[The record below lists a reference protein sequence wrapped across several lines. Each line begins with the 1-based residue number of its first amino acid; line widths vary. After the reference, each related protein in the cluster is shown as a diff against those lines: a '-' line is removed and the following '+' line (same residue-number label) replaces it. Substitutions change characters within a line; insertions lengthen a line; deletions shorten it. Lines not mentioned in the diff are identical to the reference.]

1 MARLLDK
8 KEEVIE
14 LKLTSHGKYL
24 LGAGTFKPEYYA
36 FLDDNIIYD
45 AGYAGISET
54 QSSARKRIKEDTQ
67 YLEGLV
73 LFNDLEDYNLE
84 DAIDEMEFKPGDVR
98 PREEVQS
105 TEFYRFDQILGDAF
119 LLGESRAAPS
129 WKVVTL
135 QGQISSSFFMDVKNE
150 NRIPQI
156 DISASYMLRTMDAE
170 EYNNNKVFASDDPLD
185 IELVTSP
192 LSDNKVVY
200 LDRTSPVLYVEEVN
214 TQLLTENFDV
224 EVFEFAEHEPKDK
237 KREEDGTPVVIK
249 FLKRKF
255 YNKKEP
261 QIIDGMMMSARK
273 PENQVDPENESVQSV
288 EYYFDMLKDKQV
300 NRTVACRG
308 ASLFNKDSYYVD
320 LDFDCVDSDSMNVN
334 VDIYGVAS
342 AADANQAGSS
352 AQPGAG
358 TGDLYGDNA
367 GVPEICLD

>member
-45 AGYAGISET
+45 AAYAGISET

-73 LFNDLEDYNLE
+73 LFQDLEDYGLD

-119 LLGESRAAPS
+119 LLGESRVAPS

-135 QGQISSSFFMDVKNE
+135 QGQISSSHFMDFKNE

-156 DISASYMLRTMDAE
+156 NISSSYVLKVMDAD
-170 EYNNNKVFASDDPLD
+170 EYNNNKVFKSQDPLD
-185 IELVTSP
+185 VQLVTSP
-192 LSDNKVVY
+192 LEDNKVVY
-200 LDRTSPVLYVEEVN
+200 LERTSPVLYFEEVN
-214 TQLLTENFDV
+214 TQLLTENFDI
-224 EVFEFAEHEPKDK
+224 EVFEYAEHEPKDK
-237 KREEDGTPVVIK
+237 KLIDGEPLVIK
-249 FLKRKF
+249 FLKRKY

-261 QIIDGMMMSARK
+261 QIIDGLMMSEKIPRHQVN
-273 PENQVDPENESVQSV
+273 PEDQTTQSV
-288 EYYFDMLKDKQV
+288 EYYFDMLKDKEV
-300 NRTVACRG
+300 DRTVACRG
-308 ASLFNKDSYYVD
+308 ATMFNKESFYVD
-320 LDFDCVDSDSMNVN
+320 LDFDCTHSDSTNVN

-342 AADANQAGSS
+342 AGDNAASDSLSS
-352 AQPGAG
+352 QPGAG
-358 TGDLYGDNA
+358 AGDIYGENA
-367 GVPEICLD
+367 GVPEICQD